1 MLQIFCSCGKG
12 WGLLVVHRLL
22 TVVASLIVEHRLYR
36 AGSIAV
42 EQGLNCPKNTES
54 SPSRD

>member
-1 MLQIFCSCGKG
+1 
-12 WGLLVVHRLL
+12 VVHRLL